1 MGGLKEECGIFG
13 FFNNDDYNAAE
24 MIYYGLFALQH
35 RGQDSCGIAIN
46 DQGRII
52 YTKETGLV
60 NEVFDEITLAHLQGK
75 MGIGHVRYS
84 TTGENLRENAQPLV
98 LKYTNGHMAV
108 AHNGNIVND
117 ASLRA
122 DFQRMG
128 FIFQSDTDSEV
139 IAALFSR
146 ERMKS
151 PSLEKAIENSMR
163 ILKGAYSIM
172 TLTRKKLI
180 AARDPLGI
188 RPLVIG
194 KLNNSHVV
202 CSETAALNAIG
213 AEFIRDVRPGE
224 IIVITEDGLKSI
236 QVVSKEKSALCI
248 FEHVYF
254 ARLDSVIDGSDVY
267 ESRLRAGQRLAEEY
281 DIDADAVIG
290 VPDSG
295 IPSALGFA
303 ERSGLPYIDGLI
315 KNRYVGRTFIQPTQS
330 MREQSVNIKLSA
342 IKCRVQGK
350 RLIMIDDSI
359 VRGTTSR
366 KIVQM
371 LKNAGAKEVH
381 LLVSSPPVKFPC
393 FFGIDI
399 ALKEHLAAN
408 NLTQEDMRKSMGADS
423 LGYLSV
429 EGLLDTPRGAKSG
442 FCKAC
447 FDGRYPIDVSERLDG
462 V

>member
-13 FFNNDDYNAAE
+13 FFNNDGYNTAE
-24 MIYYGLFALQH
+24 IIYYGLFALQH
-35 RGQDSCGIAIN
+35 RGQDSCGIAVN

-52 YTKETGLV
+52 YTKEMGLV
-60 NEVFDEITLAHLQGK
+60 PEVFNEITLAHLQGK

-84 TTGENLRENAQPLV
+84 TTGESLRENAQPLV

-117 ASLRA
+117 AKLRA
-122 DFQRMG
+122 EFQRMG

-146 ERMKS
+146 ERMKCS
-151 PSLEKAIENSMR
+151 SLEKAIENSMR
-163 ILKGAYSIM
+163 IIKGAYSILV
-172 TLTRKKLI
+172 LTRKKLI

-213 AEFIRDVRPGE
+213 AEFVRDVRPGE
-224 IIVITEDGLKSI
+224 IIVITAEGLKSI
-236 QVVSKEKSALCI
+236 QVISKEKSALCI

-254 ARLDSVIDGSDVY
+254 ARLDSVMDGAYVY
-267 ESRLRAGQRLAEEY
+267 DSRFRAGKQLATEY
-281 DIDADAVIG
+281 KIVADAVIG

-295 IPSALGFA
+295 IPSALGYS
-303 ERSGLPYIDGLI
+303 ERSGIPYMEGLI

-330 MREQSVNIKLSA
+330 LREQSVNIKLSP
-342 IKCRVQGK
+342 IKCRVGDK
-350 RLIMIDDSI
+350 RVIMIDDSI

-371 LKNAGAKEVH
+371 LKKAGAKEVH
-381 LLVSSPPVKFPC
+381 LLISSPPVKFPC
-393 FFGIDI
+393 YFGIDI
-399 ALKEHLAAN
+399 AMRENLAAN
-408 NLTQEDMRKSMGADS
+408 NLSLEEMRKSIGADS

-429 EGLLDTPRGAKSG
+429 AGLLDAPRGTKSG

-447 FDGRYPIDVSERLDG
+447 FDGNYPVDISERLDN
-462 V
+462 